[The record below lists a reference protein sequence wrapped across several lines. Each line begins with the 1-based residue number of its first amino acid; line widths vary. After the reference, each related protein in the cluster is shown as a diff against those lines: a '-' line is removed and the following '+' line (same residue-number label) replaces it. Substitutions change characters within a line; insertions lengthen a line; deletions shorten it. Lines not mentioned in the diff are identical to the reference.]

1 LILCT
6 DEEGVYMADILILTA
21 SFGMGH
27 NSVSNA
33 LKEQIEASDKN
44 AEIMIADIL
53 EIVDPKVKK
62 FSSKMYCELTE
73 NYPTVYNTFYDMK
86 ASSKKNIID
95 NVFCNLYYKKFY
107 DYMETEKPKLI
118 ISTFPLCS
126 CIVSRVKEEY
136 DVDVNL
142 ITVITDVVDSW
153 EWIYEKTNLYLV
165 PTNEIKSRLINKGID
180 KDIIIV
186 TGIPVKKEFL
196 SKDIGMS
203 YKEKNT
209 ILIVLSGI
217 DNVSADLLQ
226 KLDSNTNFKIKIV
239 AGRNKKLYKK
249 LSEYKYSNIEV
260 YGYVNNINQMM
271 DESVFIV
278 TKPGGVT
285 IFEAINKELPLIVLN
300 SNIGQEK
307 GNIEFI
313 KHTRIGIVLDDMS
326 NLPYILDYY
335 ANNSGVINY
344 YCKNIR
350 RVKRTLNYNR
360 VIGLVLDEVVHV

>member
-1 LILCT
+1 
-6 DEEGVYMADILILTA
+6 MADILILTA

-27 NSVSNA
+27 NSVAHA
-33 LKEQIEASDKN
+33 LKEQIETEETHVKVV
-44 AEIMIADIL
+44 IADIM
-53 EIVDPKVKK
+53 EIVDPKVKT

-73 NYPTVYNTFYDMK
+73 NYPLVYNTFYDIK
-86 ASSKKNIID
+86 VNYKNNIID

-107 DYMETEKPKLI
+107 EYMEAERPKII

-126 CIVSRVKEEY
+126 GIVSKVKEEY
-136 DVDVNL
+136 SVNVNL

-153 EWIYEKTNLYLV
+153 EWIYKGTNIYLV
-165 PTNEIKSRLINKGID
+165 PTNEIKNRLVTKGIT

-186 TGIPVKKEFL
+186 TGIPVKKGFI
-196 SKDIGMS
+196 SKNISASVKDRNS
-203 YKEKNT
+203 

-217 DNVSADLLQ
+217 DNIPEDVLS
-226 KLDSNTNFKIKIV
+226 KLNNKNNLKIRIV
-239 AGRNKKLYKK
+239 TGRNEKLFKK
-249 LSEYKYSNIEV
+249 LSGCRYSNIEI
-260 YGYVNNINQMM
+260 YGYVDNLNQMM
-271 DESVFIV
+271 DESLFIV

-313 KHTRIGIVLDDMS
+313 KQNKLGIIIDDLG
-326 NLPYILDYY
+326 NLPFALDYY
-335 ANNSGVINY
+335 INNPDLIKY

-350 RVKRTLNYNR
+350 RIKETLNFKSFFGSVLNE
-360 VIGLVLDEVVHV
+360 VIQA